1 MQHMK
6 LHHRR
11 PFLALIAVICA
22 VIAGRQ
28 TTFAQDSPEYI
39 QFLEQNSMLYQS
51 EQEAD
56 LISGQ
61 GVQWRNHYETPEP
74 SQLVSK
80 ASTWFI
86 YYPASVITKPNT
98 DVIGT
103 WGDPALWDALQS
115 IGIELLHID

>member
-1 MQHMK
+1 MQHIK
-6 LHHRR
+6 PHHRC
-11 PFLALIAVICA
+11 PSLALIALICA

-28 TTFAQDSPEYI
+28 TTFAQDSPQYI

-74 SQLVSK
+74 NQLISK
-80 ASTWFI
+80 ASTWFL
-86 YYPASVITKPNT
+86 YYPASVITKPN
-98 DVIGT
+98 
-103 WGDPALWDALQS
+103 
-115 IGIELLHID
+115 